1 MEFRNKIGDK
11 MCIEKENKDF
21 KNPIEYKLEK
31 KDGNARAGVIK
42 TPHGEIKTPVFMPVG
57 TQATVK
63 AMTREELEEI
73 NSQIIL
79 GNTYHLYLRPGDEL
93 VNDFGGLHKFM
104 RWDKPILTD
113 SGGFQVFS
121 LGDLRKIKEEG
132 VHFRSHLDGSKH
144 FLSPEKSI
152 SIQNNLG
159 SDIMMV
165 LDECPPGLST
175 REYLIPSI
183 ERTTRWAKRC
193 IEANRNKDKQGLFAI
208 VQGGIYEDLR
218 DKSFEELYEYDYGFA
233 GYALGGLAVGEP
245 REDMYRI
252 LKYSTPKLPEN
263 KPRYLMGVGEP
274 VDMLEA
280 VEHGIDM
287 MDCVQ
292 PTRIGRHGTVFT
304 KYGRLVIKNAIY
316 SRDDR
321 PLDEGCDCYTCKNY
335 TRAYIR
341 HLFKAGEILGQRLAT
356 YHNLHFLL
364 KLMDNAREAIIDGR
378 FKEYKEEVLKN
389 YAIGKESEWIKPK
402 SI

>member
-1 MEFRNKIGDK
+1 MEK
-11 MCIEKENKDF
+11 
-21 KNPIEYKLEK
+21 PIKYTLEA
-31 KDGNARAGVIK
+31 KDGNARAGVIE
-42 TPHGEIKTPVFMPVG
+42 TPHGKIETPVFMPVG

-63 AMTREELEEI
+63 AMTKEELETI
-73 NSQIIL
+73 HSQIIL
-79 GNTYHLYLRPGDEL
+79 GNTYHLYLRPGDKL

-104 RWDKPILTD
+104 NWDKPILTD

-152 SIQNNLG
+152 EIQNNLG

-165 LDECPPGLST
+165 LDECPPGMSS

-193 IEANRNKDKQGLFAI
+193 VDANKNKDRQGLFAI

-218 DKSFEELYEYDYGFA
+218 DKSFEELSQYDDDFS
-233 GYALGGLAVGEP
+233 GYAVGGLAVGEP

-252 LKYSTPKLPEN
+252 LHYSTPKLPEN

-274 VDMLEA
+274 LDMLEA
-280 VEHGIDM
+280 VESGIDM
-287 MDCVQ
+287 MDCVH

-304 KYGRLVIKNAIY
+304 KYGRLVIKNQSY
-316 SRDDR
+316 YRDDR
-321 PLDEGCDCYTCKNY
+321 PLDECDCYVCKNY

-341 HLFKAGEILGQRLAT
+341 HLFKAEEILGQRLAT
-356 YHNLHFLL
+356 YHNLHFLI
-364 KLMDNAREAIIDGR
+364 KLMDNARKAIKEGK
-378 FKEYKEEVLKN
+378 FKEYKEEFIKN
-389 YAIGKESEWIKPK
+389 YTLGKEHEWIKPK
-402 SI
+402 VK

>member
-1 MEFRNKIGDK
+1 MNK
-11 MCIEKENKDF
+11 
-21 KNPIEYKLEK
+21 PIKYTLEV
-31 KDGNARAGVIK
+31 KDGNARAGVIE
-42 TPHGEIKTPVFMPVG
+42 TPHGEIETPVFMPVG

-63 AMTREELEEI
+63 AMTKEELEEI

-79 GNTYHLYLRPGDEL
+79 GNTYHLYLNPGDDL
-93 VNDFGGLHKFM
+93 VDDFGGLHKFM
-104 RWDKPILTD
+104 RWDRPILTD

-121 LGDLRKIKEEG
+121 LGSLRRIKEEG

-165 LDECPPGLST
+165 LDECPPGMSS

-193 IEANRNKDKQGLFAI
+193 IDANKNKDRQGLFAI

-218 DKSFEELYEYDYGFA
+218 DKSFEELSQYDEDFA

-245 REDMYRI
+245 LEDMYRI
-252 LKYSTPKLPEN
+252 LEYITPKLPEN

-274 VDMLEA
+274 LDMLEA
-280 VEHGIDM
+280 VESGIDM

-304 KYGRLVIKNAIY
+304 KYGRLVIKNKVY
-316 SRDDR
+316 ELDDR
-321 PLDEGCDCYTCKNY
+321 PLDEGCDCYACKNY
-335 TRAYIR
+335 TRGYIR
-341 HLFKAGEILGQRLAT
+341 HLFKAKEILGQRLAT
-356 YHNLHFLL
+356 YHNLHFLI
-364 KLMDNAREAIIDGR
+364 KLMNDSREAIKEGR
-378 FKEYKEEVLKN
+378 FKEFKDEFIKN
-389 YAIGKESEWIKPK
+389 YTQGKESEWIIPK
-402 SI
+402 RIPATRDNTR

>member
-1 MEFRNKIGDK
+1 MNKPIK
-11 MCIEKENKDF
+11 YTLEVKE
-21 KNPIEYKLEK
+21 
-31 KDGNARAGVIK
+31 GNARAGVIE
-42 TPHGEIKTPVFMPVG
+42 TPHGKIETPVFMPVG

-63 AMTREELEEI
+63 AMTKEELEKI

-79 GNTYHLYLRPGDEL
+79 GNTYHLYLNPGDDL
-93 VNDFGGLHKFM
+93 VDDFGGLHKFM
-104 RWDKPILTD
+104 RWDRPILTD

-121 LGDLRKIKEEG
+121 LGSLRRIKEEG

-165 LDECPPGLST
+165 LDECPPGMSS

-193 IEANRNKDKQGLFAI
+193 IDANKNKDRQGLFAI

-218 DKSFEELYEYDYGFA
+218 DKSFEELSRYDEDFA

-252 LKYSTPKLPEN
+252 LEYITPKLPEN

-274 VDMLEA
+274 LDMLEA
-280 VEHGIDM
+280 VESGIDM

-304 KYGRLVIKNAIY
+304 KYGRLVIKNKAY
-316 SRDDR
+316 ELDDR
-321 PLDEGCDCYTCKNY
+321 PLDEGCDCYACKNY
-335 TRAYIR
+335 TRGYIR
-341 HLFKAGEILGQRLAT
+341 HLFKAKEILGQRLAT
-356 YHNLHFLL
+356 YHNLHFLI
-364 KLMDNAREAIIDGR
+364 KLMNDSREAIKEGR
-378 FKEYKEEVLKN
+378 FKEFKDEFIKN
-389 YAIGKESEWIKPK
+389 YTQGKESEWIIPK
-402 SI
+402 RIPSTRDNTR

>member
-1 MEFRNKIGDK
+1 M
-11 MCIEKENKDF
+11 
-21 KNPIEYKLEK
+21 NPIKFKKEYS
-31 KDGNARAGVIK
+31 DGNARAGEIE
-42 TPHGEIKTPVFMPVG
+42 TPHGNIKTPVFMPVG

-63 AMTREELEEI
+63 TMTKEELKII

-93 VNDFGGLHKFM
+93 INDFGGLHKFM
-104 RWDKPILTD
+104 NWDSPILTD

-132 VHFRSHLDGSKH
+132 VHFRSHLDGSRH

-152 SIQNNLG
+152 EIQNNLG

-165 LDECPPGLST
+165 LDECPPGLSS

-193 IEANRNKDKQGLFAI
+193 IDANKNKDKQGLFAI

-218 DKSFEELYEYDYGFA
+218 DKSLKELKEYDESFA
-233 GYALGGLAVGEP
+233 GYAIGGLAVGEP

-252 LKYSTPKLPEN
+252 LAHIGPKLPEN

-274 VDMLEA
+274 LDMLEA
-280 VEHGIDM
+280 VENGVDM
-287 MDCVQ
+287 MDCVH

-304 KYGRLVIKNAIY
+304 KYGRLVIKNASY
-316 SRDDR
+316 SRDNR
-321 PLDEGCDCYTCKNY
+321 SLDECDCYVCRNY

-341 HLFKAGEILGQRLAT
+341 HLFKAKEMLAMRLCVL
-356 YHNLHFLL
+356 HNLYFYN
-364 KLMDNAREAIIDGR
+364 KLMADIRDAIDGGY
-378 FKEYKEEVLKN
+378 FKEFKEDKLR
-389 YAIGKESEWIKPK
+389 EWEGNSKK
-402 SI
+402 

>member
-1 MEFRNKIGDK
+1 MEK
-11 MCIEKENKDF
+11 
-21 KNPIEYKLEK
+21 PIKYTLEA
-31 KDGNARAGVIK
+31 KDGNARAGVIE
-42 TPHGEIKTPVFMPVG
+42 TPHGKIETPVFMPVG

-63 AMTREELEEI
+63 AMTKEELEVI
-73 NSQIIL
+73 HSQIIL
-79 GNTYHLYLRPGDEL
+79 GNTYHLYLRPGDKL

-104 RWDKPILTD
+104 NWDKPILTD

-121 LGDLRKIKEEG
+121 LGELRKIKEEG

-152 SIQNNLG
+152 EIQNNLG

-165 LDECPPGLST
+165 LDECPPGMSS

-193 IEANRNKDKQGLFAI
+193 VDANKNKDRQGLFAI

-218 DKSFEELYEYDYGFA
+218 DKSFEELSQYDDDFS
-233 GYALGGLAVGEP
+233 GYAVGGLAVGEP

-252 LKYSTPKLPEN
+252 LHYSTPKLPEN

-274 VDMLEA
+274 LDMLEA
-280 VEHGIDM
+280 VESGIDM
-287 MDCVQ
+287 MDCVH

-304 KYGRLVIKNAIY
+304 KYGRLVIKNQSY
-316 SRDDR
+316 YRDDR
-321 PLDEGCDCYTCKNY
+321 PLDECDCYVCKNY

-341 HLFKAGEILGQRLAT
+341 HLFKAEEILGQRLAT
-356 YHNLHFLL
+356 YHNLHFLI
-364 KLMDNAREAIIDGR
+364 KLMDNARKAIKEGK
-378 FKEYKEEVLKN
+378 FKEYKEEFIKN
-389 YAIGKESEWIKPK
+389 YTLGKEHEWIKPK
-402 SI
+402 VK

>member
-1 MEFRNKIGDK
+1 MNK
-11 MCIEKENKDF
+11 
-21 KNPIEYKLEK
+21 PIKYTLEV
-31 KDGNARAGVIK
+31 KDGNARAGVIE
-42 TPHGEIKTPVFMPVG
+42 TPHGKIETPVFMPVG

-63 AMTREELEEI
+63 AMTKEELEEI

-79 GNTYHLYLRPGDEL
+79 GNTYHLYLNPGDDL
-93 VNDFGGLHKFM
+93 VDDFGGLHKFM
-104 RWDKPILTD
+104 RWNRPILTD

-121 LGDLRKIKEEG
+121 LGSLRRIKEEG

-165 LDECPPGLST
+165 LDECPPGMSS

-193 IEANRNKDKQGLFAI
+193 IDANKNKDRQGLFAI

-218 DKSFEELYEYDYGFA
+218 DKSFEELSQYDEDFA

-252 LKYSTPKLPEN
+252 LEYITPKLPEN

-274 VDMLEA
+274 LDMLEA
-280 VEHGIDM
+280 VESGIDM

-304 KYGRLVIKNAIY
+304 KYGRLVIKNKAY
-316 SRDDR
+316 ELDDR
-321 PLDEGCDCYTCKNY
+321 PLDEGCDCYACKNY
-335 TRAYIR
+335 TRGYIR
-341 HLFKAGEILGQRLAT
+341 HLFKAKEILGQRLAT
-356 YHNLHFLL
+356 YHNLHFLI
-364 KLMDNAREAIIDGR
+364 KLMNDSREAIKEGR
-378 FKEYKEEVLKN
+378 FKEFKDEFIKN
-389 YAIGKESEWIKPK
+389 YTQGKESEWIIPK
-402 SI
+402 RIPATRDNTR

>member
-1 MEFRNKIGDK
+1 MNK
-11 MCIEKENKDF
+11 
-21 KNPIEYKLEK
+21 PIKYTLEV
-31 KDGNARAGVIK
+31 KDGNARAGVIE
-42 TPHGEIKTPVFMPVG
+42 TPHGKIETPVFMPVG

-63 AMTREELEEI
+63 AMTKEELEEI

-79 GNTYHLYLRPGDEL
+79 GNTYHLYLNPGDDL
-93 VNDFGGLHKFM
+93 VDDFGGLHKFM
-104 RWDKPILTD
+104 RWDRPILTD

-121 LGDLRKIKEEG
+121 LGSLRRIKEEG

-165 LDECPPGLST
+165 LDECPPGMSS

-193 IEANRNKDKQGLFAI
+193 IDANKNKDRQGLFAI

-218 DKSFEELYEYDYGFA
+218 DKSFEELSQYDEDFA

-252 LKYSTPKLPEN
+252 LEYITPKLPEN

-274 VDMLEA
+274 LDMLEA
-280 VEHGIDM
+280 VESGIDM

-304 KYGRLVIKNAIY
+304 KYGRLVIKNKAY
-316 SRDDR
+316 ELDDR
-321 PLDEGCDCYTCKNY
+321 PLDEGCDCYACKNY
-335 TRAYIR
+335 TRGYIR
-341 HLFKAGEILGQRLAT
+341 HLFKAKEILGQRLAT
-356 YHNLHFLL
+356 YHNLHFLI
-364 KLMDNAREAIIDGR
+364 KLMNDSREAIKEGR
-378 FKEYKEEVLKN
+378 FKEFKDEFIKN
-389 YAIGKESEWIKPK
+389 YAQGKESEWIIPK
-402 SI
+402 RIPATRDNTR